1 MTFKSALHILC
12 TVIYDL
18 GYAPRHLN
26 IYHQML
32 NRLSFTLIFCKISG
46 NSGQL
51 ETPEI
56 ILKPSWKKPKNKNRT
71 IKEQIM
77 KITSAKENISLRFPL
92 TNTSLCHLKVKGKW
106 DLEAPPHQKKKITNV
121 LVPSILWYWAWTNYT
136 NLRDSI
142 VNISTPLLEMGV
154 FLHTIE
160 IIKCYKSIT

>member
-106 DLEAPPHQKKKITNV
+106 DLEAPPHQKKKKSQMFWYLVYCGTGPGPIT
-121 LVPSILWYWAWTNYT
+121 PTYEIPLWT
-136 NLRDSI
+136 
-142 VNISTPLLEMGV
+142 
-154 FLHTIE
+154 FLPRCLKWESSFIP
-160 IIKCYKSIT
+160 